1 MPDQISS
8 LTGIPDFRLENVG
21 MTFGHAVVLRDISL
35 DIHKGERLAV
45 IGPSGA
51 GKTTLFRLLSAVL
64 KPTQG
69 RIIALGRDTR
79 ELRGRSLRNL
89 RREIGI
95 LYQTENLIPHLRVV
109 HNVLMGRLGR
119 WSLPRALLS
128 LIWPQNLQLA
138 KEALARVE
146 LRDKLW
152 AMPGELSGGQQQRVA
167 MARLLVQQPRVMLA
181 DEPVSQLDI
190 RLGQEIIELLNKIAA
205 SLGNTLL
212 VNLHTLELLHGHFE
226 RVIALKEGRVF
237 WTGVPEQISRDLL
250 LELYGAEYRQMH
262 LHEQQSEPGT
272 CPGTATCP

>member
-1 MPDQISS
+1 MPDQIPSP
-8 LTGIPDFRLENVG
+8 TGIPDFRLENVG
-21 MTFGHAVVLRDISL
+21 MTFGNAVVLRDISI

-119 WSLPRALLS
+119 WSPPRALLS

-190 RLGQEIIELLNKIAA
+190 RLGQEIIELLNRIAA

-226 RVIALKEGRVF
+226 RVIALKDGRVF